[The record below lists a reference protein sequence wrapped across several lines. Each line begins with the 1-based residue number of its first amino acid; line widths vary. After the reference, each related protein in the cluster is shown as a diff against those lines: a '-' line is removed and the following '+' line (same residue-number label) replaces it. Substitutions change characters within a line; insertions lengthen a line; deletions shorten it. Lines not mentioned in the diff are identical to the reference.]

1 MGKPWKTMGKLWEN
15 TMENKNLASGKLTVC
30 FGKSPS
36 LIGKPTLNHL
46 FSAIFHSY
54 VCLPEGTM
62 KNIDGWTILK
72 QVDTKMGYTQW
83 IPQWDED

>member
-1 MGKPWKTMGKLWEN
+1 MDQKLSKRAEIWALTLEN
-15 TMENKNLASGKLTVC
+15 YGIPSITMENYGKTMEDEDLASGKLTVC

-62 KNIDGWTILK
+62 KNIDG
-72 QVDTKMGYTQW
+72 
-83 IPQWDED
+83 